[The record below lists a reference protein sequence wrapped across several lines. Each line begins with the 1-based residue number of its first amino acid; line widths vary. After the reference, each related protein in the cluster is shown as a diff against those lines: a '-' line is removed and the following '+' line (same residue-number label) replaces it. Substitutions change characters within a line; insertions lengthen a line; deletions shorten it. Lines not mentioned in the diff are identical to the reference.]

1 MSQEAAVGCRIDAAA
16 GPEFSTSNSPSVL
29 HWFLVFTKPSGEAV
43 AKVNLERQ
51 AYRVYHPRLLHPS
64 LYRGRWVDR
73 IVSLFPRYLFIQ
85 MDMVQQSL
93 APVRST
99 LGVANVVRFG
109 AQSTIVPDSIV
120 AGLMG
125 RADPESGLHRLNR
138 SKVFEPGAR
147 VNVIAGAFE
156 GLDGIFERD
165 SGSER
170 VVVLLGLLGQVT
182 PVTIASRN
190 VVPSMA

>member
-1 MSQEAAVGCRIDAAA
+1 MSQEAAVGCRIDAAPD
-16 GPEFSTSNSPSVL
+16 PESSTSNAASLL
-29 HWFLVFTKPSGEAV
+29 HWFLVFTKPSGESL
-43 AKVNLERQ
+43 AKTNLERQ
-51 AYRVYHPRLLHPS
+51 GFRVYHPRLLNPS

-85 MDMVQQSL
+85 LDVVRQSL

-109 AQSTIVPDSIV
+109 AQSTVVPDSIV
-120 AGLMG
+120 AALMA

-138 SKVFEPGAR
+138 SRVVAPGAR
-147 VNVIAGAFE
+147 VSVIAGAFE

-165 SGSER
+165 AGSER
-170 VVVLLGLLGQVT
+170 VVVLLELLGQVT
-182 PVTIASRN
+182 PVTLALRN
-190 VVPSMA
+190 VVPAAV